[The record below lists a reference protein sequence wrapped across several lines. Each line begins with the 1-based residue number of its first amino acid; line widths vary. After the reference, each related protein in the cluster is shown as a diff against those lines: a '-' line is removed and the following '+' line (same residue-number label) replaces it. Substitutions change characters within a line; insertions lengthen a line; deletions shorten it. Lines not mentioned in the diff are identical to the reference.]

1 MCRGTAKSHG
11 VGLAPLRSAKAR
23 VVTTTRSD
31 YLERATPVENAPGA
45 AQQSLL
51 GLLWWSC
58 CDEESVQILRMLFLG
73 LL

>member
-11 VGLAPLRSAKAR
+11 VGLAPLRLAKAR

-31 YLERATPVENAPGA
+31 NLERATPVETRECTGGGA
-45 AQQSLL
+45 AKL

-58 CDEESVQILRMLFLG
+58 VMRNL
-73 LL
+73 